1 MSDMT
6 SKVQVDYLIKCYY
19 ECMEKIIHH
28 PDTDIHN
35 LVKSIKSANSLIDGS
50 TNKLYLLIC
59 LQSMRQSASPTA
71 YISTYTQEHFFTNAL
86 YLRALRKHLPLELL
100 QDIYNR
106 LPLECKDIAVL
117 AVEQRVIDAN
127 LDLFTENEQIQ
138 YHLGK

>member
-1 MSDMT
+1 
-6 SKVQVDYLIKCYY
+6 
-19 ECMEKIIHH
+19 
-28 PDTDIHN
+28 
-35 LVKSIKSANSLIDGS
+35 
-50 TNKLYLLIC
+50 
-59 LQSMRQSASPTA
+59 MRQSLPPTA

-117 AVEQRVIDAN
+117 DVEQRVIDAN